1 MIRLPLPEQ
10 LVSAAPGS
18 AVLHAWL
25 TAECQRR
32 SGFVAALDLE
42 CQPPSR
48 TARLEAIAIIG
59 VRIDKSVLHVSY
71 RVTFTEF
78 AACQDLTREFIF
90 ERHLTGRLEE
100 NHVEFPEPFRAPMRD
115 TADEF

>member
-18 AVLHAWL
+18 AALLAWL

-32 SGFVAALDLE
+32 SGFLAALDLE

-48 TARLEAIAIIG
+48 TARLEGIAITGI
-59 VRIDKSVLHVSY
+59 RLDDSVLRVSY

-78 AACQDLTREFIF
+78 AACQDLTREFVF
-90 ERHLTGRLEE
+90 ERYLTGRLEE
-100 NHVEFPEPFRAPMRD
+100 KHVVFPEPFRAPMRD